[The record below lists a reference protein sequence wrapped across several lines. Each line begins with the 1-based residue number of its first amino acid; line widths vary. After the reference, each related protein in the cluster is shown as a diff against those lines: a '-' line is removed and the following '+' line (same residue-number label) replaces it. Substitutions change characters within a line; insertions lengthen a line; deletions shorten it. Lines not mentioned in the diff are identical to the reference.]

1 MRASL
6 SQSLLR
12 RQHSFSMFLFCPDII
27 LALLSYFVLM
37 IVKCF
42 HGSQKSFQQEDLEW
56 TSETRVMDPN
66 THFHSQNF
74 SCKGRRTVVQV
85 KGFVGWEQMASLH
98 GQALVFPDAPA
109 HPPHGKKCPRFPTD
123 AFTERSA
130 GDGVW
135 VGNASMIR
143 KLLPLC
149 VRRGK
154 DCPWAG
160 ISWPWIY
167 LDNFKGRWDA
177 WKLTWRAYDKSH
189 LVRYKH
195 ILIFPFCSWL
205 FLPLTPVPHSPGRAD
220 KSSQWFTPPSGFHRH
235 PAWRLDPSPTHGHN
249 EWITISLSGT
259 SFTAK
264 FTSLSKINL
273 GKSHPLSPFLLS
285 CFLFDISSKCFSKS
299 FIFFF
304 SFYSILFVDQNFT
317 PIMV

>member
-74 SCKGRRTVVQV
+74 CKGRRTVVQV

-109 HPPHGKKCPRFPTD
+109 HLPHGKKYPRFPTD

-195 ILIFPFCSWL
+195 ILIFPFCRWL
-205 FLPLTPVPHSPGRAD
+205 FLPLTPVPLSPGRAD
-220 KSSQWFTPPSGFHRH
+220 KSPQWFTPPSGFHRH

-249 EWITISLSGT
+249 EWITISLCGT

-273 GKSHPLSPFLLS
+273 GKSILFRLFFSLVSSLISHPNASAKAL
-285 CFLFDISSKCFSKS
+285 
-299 FIFFF
+299 FFF
-304 SFYSILFVDQNFT
+304 LSLSIPSYL
-317 PIMV
+317 